1 MLVLLIIGIF
11 LVALLLWML
20 FTPFR
25 LEIDTD
31 ARLYRFSLVPF
42 FRARY
47 VTESSPPSVELRIFG
62 IRRFL
67 PLTPHP
73 QEPGN
78 AEPAVQTK
86 KPVQPKKGGQ
96 RMKVTFNLIKALLRS
111 FHIRRWFFTMDTGDV
126 ALNGR
131 LYFWF
136 YLFSIRTGRACSI
149 NFTGKNVL
157 IVTIENNVFR
167 VLKAF
172 FTNK

>member
-11 LVALLLWML
+11 LLALLLWML

-42 FRARY
+42 FRARF
-47 VTESSPPSVELRIFG
+47 VTETSPPSVELRIFG
-62 IRRFL
+62 IRRLL

-73 QEPGN
+73 KEPGIE
-78 AEPAVQTK
+78 EPAPQKKETVQK
-86 KPVQPKKGGQ
+86 KKSGP

-111 FHIRRWFFTMDTGDV
+111 FHVRRWFFTMDTGDV

-157 IVTIENNVFR
+157 ILTIENNAFR

>member
-11 LVALLLWML
+11 LIALLLWML

-42 FRARY
+42 FRARW
-47 VTESSPPSVELRIFG
+47 VTESSPPCIELSIFG
-62 IRRFL
+62 IRKQL
-67 PLTPHP
+67 PLTPRA
-73 QEPGN
+73 QETG
-78 AEPAVQTK
+78 PAKPPVQTK
-86 KPVQPKKGGQ
+86 KNPP
-96 RMKVTFNLIKALLRS
+96 RIKVTFNLIKALFRS
-111 FHIRRWFFTMDTGDV
+111 FHVRRWFLTMDTGDM

-157 IVTIENNVFR
+157 ILTIENNAFR